1 VVVCWGKEDIYLGK
15 KSYYLYTT
23 TTTFTTIYN
32 IYFNRVEVYL
42 GILKRIVLTCF
53 KGRHGGGSFERSIR
67 IYQISGL

>member
-1 VVVCWGKEDIYLGK
+1 MVVCWRNKDIYLGK

-42 GILKRIVLTCF
+42 GILVRIVLTCF
-53 KGRHGGGSFERSIR
+53 KGRHGGRIFERI
-67 IYQISGL
+67 

>member
-1 VVVCWGKEDIYLGK
+1 MVVCWGNKDIYLGK

-23 TTTFTTIYN
+23 TTTFTTFYS

-42 GILKRIVLTCF
+42 GILVRIVLTCF
-53 KGRHGGGSFERSIR
+53 KGRLGDGSFERSIR